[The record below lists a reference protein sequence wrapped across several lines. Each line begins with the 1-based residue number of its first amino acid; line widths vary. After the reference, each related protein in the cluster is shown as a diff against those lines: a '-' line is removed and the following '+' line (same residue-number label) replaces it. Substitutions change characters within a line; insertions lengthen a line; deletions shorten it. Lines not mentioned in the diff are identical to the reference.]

1 MKIIRIG
8 LASFFIL
15 TLIFS
20 ALSIG
25 PLFADELTIK
35 SNENYKI
42 EVSADQQAFK
52 PILSATQT
60 TGPISDLY
68 YFNWYSNYRYF
79 IRRA

>member
-25 PLFADELTIK
+25 PLFADEIK
-35 SNENYKI
+35 AKNNNENYMI

-52 PILSATQT
+52 PE
-60 TGPISDLY
+60 P
-68 YFNWYSNYRYF
+68 
-79 IRRA
+79 